1 MRQEQE
7 DLLRR
12 LALHE
17 DGVVEALV
25 CAGRSSTDS
34 PVLDARTHALVRLAG
49 LVALDSSAAT
59 YQWGVTAAL
68 SAGASDGEIV
78 GVLVAL
84 LPVVG
89 TVRVQ
94 AATPEIALALGHDL
108 GSAPGR

>member
-1 MRQEQE
+1 VRHEQE

-12 LALHE
+12 LALHD
-17 DGVVEALV
+17 DGVMDALL
-25 CAGRSSTDS
+25 CTGPNATGT

-89 TVRVQ
+89 SVRVQ
-94 AATPEIALALGHDL
+94 AAAPEVALALGHEL
-108 GSAPGR
+108 GPASGR